1 MSKLQALKD
10 IEKKL
15 SGYMAGTRE
24 GKSTESGLRR
34 RSAEQESFGIDAGM
48 EARGE
53 SDHAKRRAL
62 EHKYRH
68 HDFLSEHLHNMAN
81 DMKQAKA
88 LIKAHG
94 NDKHLGNSSLG
105 KAIEHVKKNHKE

>member
-15 SGYMAGTRE
+15 SGHMAGTRE

-34 RSAEQESFGIDAGM
+34 RSAEQESFRIDTGM

-53 SDHAKRRAL
+53 PNYAKRREL

-68 HDFLSEHLHNMAN
+68 HVFISTHLDEMAD
-81 DMKQAKA
+81 DMKHAKA

-105 KAIEHVKKNHKE
+105 TAVAHVEKNHKE